1 MPGNVLHEEVTH
13 LDPVAKESVLTD
25 RLTKAEQD
33 STILVQEP
41 ERTPL
46 GIIEEQVRRAAA
58 RSQPID
64 GEGDRVTF
72 ELEDDRRGRDKQA
85 GKLKQI

>member
-1 MPGNVLHEEVTH
+1 VTH
-13 LDPVAKESVLTD
+13 LDPVARESVPD

-46 GIIEEQVRRAAA
+46 GIIEEQVRRAAS

-64 GEGDRVTF
+64 GEGDRVSF
-72 ELEDDRRGRDKQA
+72 EPEVNCRDRDKQA